1 MDFENL
7 IRVLD
12 EYARDLKELYQY
24 NLNYDNAVASGEL
37 LNSVK
42 YLLQHNGSRF
52 EVSLELADYWKYVE
66 YGRRSGKFPPVD
78 KILNWIRVKP
88 VLPRPYNGKLPT
100 EQQLAFL
107 ISRKIAREGTKA
119 RNILELTLEELN
131 EEYDDKISEALTL
144 DLSDIADDMLRT
156 IIITKH

>member
-7 IRVLD
+7 IKVLD
-12 EYARDLKELYQY
+12 DYARDVKKLYEDNLK
-24 NLNYDNAVASGEL
+24 YDNAVASGEL

-42 YLLQHNGSRF
+42 YLFEQNGSKY
-52 EVSLELADYWKYVE
+52 EVYLQLADYWKYVE

-88 VLPRPYNGKLPT
+88 VIPRPFNGKLPT

-119 RNILELTLEELN
+119 RNILELTLEEINQEYEEKIEEAFSKDIENEVNKILALN
-131 EEYDDKISEALTL
+131 K
-144 DLSDIADDMLRT
+144 
-156 IIITKH
+156 

>member
-37 LNSVK
+37 INSVR
-42 YLLQHNGSRF
+42 YLFQHNGSRY
-52 EVSLELADYWKYVE
+52 EVSLQLSDYWKYVE
-66 YGRRSGKFPPVD
+66 NGRRSGKFPPVD

>member
-37 LNSVK
+37 INSVR
-42 YLLQHNGSRF
+42 YLFQHNGSRY
-52 EVSLELADYWKYVE
+52 EVSLQLSDYWKYVE

>member
-7 IRVLD
+7 VRVLD
-12 EYARDLKELYQY
+12 DYARDLKELYQY
-24 NLNYDNAVASGEL
+24 NLNYDNAFANGEL
-37 LNSVK
+37 INSVR
-42 YLLQHNGSRF
+42 YLFEHNGSKY
-52 EVSLELADYWKYVE
+52 EISLQLADYWKYVE

-88 VLPRPYNGKLPT
+88 VIPRPFNGKLPS
-100 EQQLAFL
+100 EKQLAFL
-107 ISRKIAREGTKA
+107 ISRKIALEGTKP
-119 RNILELTLEELN
+119 RNILALTLEELN

>member
-7 IRVLD
+7 VRVLD
-12 EYARDLKELYQY
+12 DYARDLKELYQY

-37 LNSVK
+37 INSVR
-42 YLLQHNGSRF
+42 YLFEHNGSKY
-52 EVSLELADYWKYVE
+52 EVYLQLADYWKYVE

-88 VLPRPYNGKLPT
+88 VIPRPFNGKLPS
-100 EQQLAFL
+100 EQQLAYL
-107 ISRKIAREGTKA
+107 IGRKIALEGTKP
-119 RNILELTLEELN
+119 RNILALTLEELN